1 MARYKGG
8 STTGSSLRYP
18 VEAYV
23 PSVVMMSKYMTEK
36 QMISEYSRLRT
47 IARKRLERFVGTEW
61 VDTQQYRMNAG
72 RYKPVKEIKN
82 KTELVA
88 LLSDVSRFVTAR
100 TGSVSGLRAQR
111 RQSIQSLH
119 EHGYTFVNRKNFKQF
134 ADFMEDWRTWDRNR
148 IYDSARVAELYH
160 EAKKKQ
166 IPPDQ
171 LERDFEFWLEK
182 NSLEA
187 LQNMKRINSKKP
199 HSALDYKKA
208 ILKGR

>member
-8 STTGSSLRYP
+8 SSTGSSLRYP

-36 QMISEYSRLRT
+36 QMISEYSRLRS
-47 IARKRLERFVGTEW
+47 IARKRLERFEGTEW

-100 TGSVSGLRAQR
+100 TGSVSGLQAQR

-134 ADFMEDWRTWDRNR
+134 AEFMEDWRTWDKNR
-148 IYDSARVAELYH
+148 LYDSARVADLYH

-166 IPPDQ
+166 IPLDQ
-171 LERDFEFWLEK
+171 LKRDFEFWLEE
-182 NSLEA
+182 NNLEA
-187 LQNMKRINSKKP
+187 LQNMKRISKKP
-199 HSALDYKKA
+199 HSAADYKKA

>member
-36 QMISEYSRLRT
+36 QMISEYSRLRS

-61 VDTQQYRMNAG
+61 VDTQQYRMNAE

-100 TGSVSGLRAQR
+100 TGSVSGLQAQR
-111 RQSIQSLH
+111 RQSIQSLY

-148 IYDSARVAELYH
+148 LYDSARVANLYH

-166 IPPDQ
+166 IAPDQ
-171 LERDFEFWLEK
+171 LKRDFEFWLEK

-187 LQNMKRINSKKP
+187 LQNMKRISSKKP

>member
-36 QMISEYSRLRT
+36 QMISEYSRLRS

-100 TGSVSGLRAQR
+100 TGSVSGLKVQR

-187 LQNMKRINSKKP
+187 LQNMKRINSKKS

>member
-36 QMISEYSRLRT
+36 QMISEYSRLRS

-61 VDTQQYRMNAG
+61 VDTQQYRVNAG

-100 TGSVSGLRAQR
+100 TGSVSGLQAQR

-119 EHGYTFVNRKNFKQF
+119 EHGYTFVNCKNFKQF

-148 IYDSARVAELYH
+148 LYDSARVAELYH

-166 IPPDQ
+166 IPQDQ
-171 LERDFEFWLEK
+171 LKRDFEFWLEE

-187 LQNMKRINSKKP
+187 LQNMKRISSKKP

>member
-36 QMISEYSRLRT
+36 QMISEYSRLRS
-47 IARKRLERFVGTEW
+47 IARKRLERFEGTEW

-100 TGSVSGLRAQR
+100 TGSVSGLQVQR

-119 EHGYTFVNRKNFKQF
+119 AHGYTFVNRKNFKQF

-148 IYDSARVAELYH
+148 LYDSARVAELYH

-187 LQNMKRINSKKP
+187 LQNMKRISSKKP

>member
-36 QMISEYSRLRT
+36 QMISEYSRLRS

-111 RQSIQSLH
+111 RQSIQSLY

-148 IYDSARVAELYH
+148 LYDSARAAELYH

-166 IPPDQ
+166 IAPDQ
-171 LERDFEFWLEK
+171 LKRDFEFWLEK

-187 LQNMKRINSKKP
+187 LQNMKRISSKKP

>member
-36 QMISEYSRLRT
+36 QMISEYSRLRS

-61 VDTQQYRMNAG
+61 VDTQQYRMNAE

-100 TGSVSGLRAQR
+100 TGSVSGLQAQR
-111 RQSIQSLH
+111 RQSIQSLY

-148 IYDSARVAELYH
+148 LYDSARVANLYH

-166 IPPDQ
+166 IAPDQ
-171 LERDFEFWLEK
+171 LKRDFEFWLEK
-182 NSLEA
+182 SSLEA
-187 LQNMKRINSKKP
+187 LQNMKRISSKKP

>member
-18 VEAYV
+18 VESYV

-36 QMISEYSRLRT
+36 QMISEYSRLRS
-47 IARKRLERFVGTEW
+47 IARKRLERFEGTEW
-61 VDTQQYRMNAG
+61 VDTQQYRANAG

-100 TGSVSGLRAQR
+100 TGSVSGLQSQR

-134 ADFMEDWRTWDRNR
+134 ADFMEDWRTWDRNHL
-148 IYDSARVAELYH
+148 YDSARVAELYH

-166 IPPDQ
+166 ISPDQ
-171 LERDFEFWLEK
+171 LKRDFEFWLEK

-187 LQNMKRINSKKP
+187 LQNMKRISSKKP

>member
-36 QMISEYSRLRT
+36 QMISEYSRLRS

-119 EHGYTFVNRKNFKQF
+119 EHGYAFVNRKNFKQF

-187 LQNMKRINSKKP
+187 LQNMKRINSKKL

>member
-36 QMISEYSRLRT
+36 QMISEYSRLRS

>member
-1 MARYKGG
+1 M
-8 STTGSSLRYP
+8 
-18 VEAYV
+18 
-23 PSVVMMSKYMTEK
+23 
-36 QMISEYSRLRT
+36 
-47 IARKRLERFVGTEW
+47 
-61 VDTQQYRMNAG
+61 
-72 RYKPVKEIKN
+72 
-82 KTELVA
+82 
-88 LLSDVSRFVTAR
+88 
-100 TGSVSGLRAQR
+100 QR

-134 ADFMEDWRTWDRNR
+134 ADFMEDWRTWDRNHL
-148 IYDSARVAELYH
+148 YDSARVAELYH

-187 LQNMKRINSKKP
+187 LQNMKRIRSKKP
-199 HSALDYKKA
+199 HNAADYKMA

>member
-8 STTGSSLRYP
+8 STTGSSLRYS

-36 QMISEYSRLRT
+36 QMISEYSRLRS

>member
-36 QMISEYSRLRT
+36 QMISEYSRLRS

-61 VDTQQYRMNAG
+61 VDTQQYRMNAE

-100 TGSVSGLRAQR
+100 TGSVSGLQAQR
-111 RQSIQSLH
+111 RQSIQSLY

-148 IYDSARVAELYH
+148 LYDSARVANLYH

-171 LERDFEFWLEK
+171 LKRDFEFWLEK

>member
-36 QMISEYSRLRT
+36 QMISEYSRLRS
-47 IARKRLERFVGTEW
+47 IARKRLERFEGTEW

-100 TGSVSGLRAQR
+100 TGSVSGLQGQR
-111 RQSIQSLH
+111 RQSLQSLH

-134 ADFMEDWRTWDRNR
+134 ADFMEDWRTLDRNHL
-148 IYDSARVAELYH
+148 YDSARVAELYH

-171 LERDFEFWLEK
+171 LECDFEFWLEK

-187 LQNMKRINSKKP
+187 LQNMKRISSKKP

>member
-36 QMISEYSRLRT
+36 QMISEYSRLRS
-47 IARKRLERFVGTEW
+47 IARKRLERFEGTEW

-100 TGSVSGLRAQR
+100 TGSVSGLRVQR

-148 IYDSARVAELYH
+148 LYDSARVAELYH

-166 IPPDQ
+166 IPLDQ

-187 LQNMKRINSKKP
+187 LQNMKRISSKKP

>member
-36 QMISEYSRLRT
+36 QMISEYSRLRS

-100 TGSVSGLRAQR
+100 TGSVSGLQAQR

-119 EHGYTFVNRKNFKQF
+119 EHGYAFVNRKNFKQF

>member
-36 QMISEYSRLRT
+36 QMISEYSRLRS

-100 TGSVSGLRAQR
+100 TGSVSGLQVQR

-148 IYDSARVAELYH
+148 LYDSARVAELYH

-187 LQNMKRINSKKP
+187 LQNMKRISSKKL
-199 HSALDYKKA
+199 HSASDYKKA

>member
-36 QMISEYSRLRT
+36 QMISEYSRLRS

-100 TGSVSGLRAQR
+100 TGGVSGLQAQR

>member
-36 QMISEYSRLRT
+36 QMISEYSRLRS

-100 TGSVSGLRAQR
+100 TGSVSGLKVQR

-134 ADFMEDWRTWDRNR
+134 ADFMEDWRTWDRNH

-187 LQNMKRINSKKP
+187 LQNMKRINSKKS

>member
-36 QMISEYSRLRT
+36 QMISEYSRLRS

-100 TGSVSGLRAQR
+100 TGSVSGLKVQR

-134 ADFMEDWRTWDRNR
+134 ADFMEDWRTWDRNH

-199 HSALDYKKA
+199 HNALDYKKA

>member
-36 QMISEYSRLRT
+36 QMISEYSRLRS
-47 IARKRLERFVGTEW
+47 IARKRLERFEGTEW

-100 TGSVSGLRAQR
+100 TGSVSGLRVQR

-148 IYDSARVAELYH
+148 LYDSARVAELYH

-166 IPPDQ
+166 IPRDQ

-187 LQNMKRINSKKP
+187 LQNMKRISSKKP

>member
-36 QMISEYSRLRT
+36 QMISEYSRLRS
-47 IARKRLERFVGTEW
+47 IARKRLERFEGTEW
-61 VDTQQYRMNAG
+61 VDTQQYRVNAG

-100 TGSVSGLRAQR
+100 TGSVSGLQVQR

-148 IYDSARVAELYH
+148 LYDSARVAELYH

-171 LERDFEFWLEK
+171 LERDFEFWLEE

-187 LQNMKRINSKKP
+187 LQNMKRISSKKP

>member
-1 MARYKGG
+1 
-8 STTGSSLRYP
+8 
-18 VEAYV
+18 
-23 PSVVMMSKYMTEK
+23 MTEK
-36 QMISEYSRLRT
+36 QMISEYSRLRS
-47 IARKRLERFVGTEW
+47 IARKRLERFEGTEW
-61 VDTQQYRMNAG
+61 VDTQQYRANAG

-100 TGSVSGLRAQR
+100 TGSVSGLQVQR

-148 IYDSARVAELYH
+148 LYDSARVAELYH

-171 LERDFEFWLEK
+171 LKRDFEFWLEK

-187 LQNMKRINSKKP
+187 LQNMKRISSKKP

>member
-36 QMISEYSRLRT
+36 QMISEYSRLRS

-100 TGSVSGLRAQR
+100 TGSVSGLKVQR

>member
-8 STTGSSLRYP
+8 SSTGSSLRYP

-23 PSVVMMSKYMTEK
+23 PSVAMMSKYMTEK
-36 QMISEYSRLRT
+36 QMVSEYSRLRS
-47 IARKRLERFVGTEW
+47 IARKRLERFEGTEW

-111 RQSIQSLH
+111 SQSLKSLH
-119 EHGYTFVNRKNFKQF
+119 EHGYTFVNKKNYPMFVQ
-134 ADFMEDWRTWDRNR
+134 FMEAWRVWDVNR
-148 IYDSARVAELYH
+148 LYDSERVADLYH
-160 EAKKKQ
+160 EARRKAISSKE
-166 IPPDQ
+166 
-171 LERDFEFWLEK
+171 LRENFEFWLAENNLEK
-182 NSLEA
+182 LKE
-187 LQNMKRINSKKP
+187 MKKISSDKP
-199 HSALDYKKA
+199 HSAADYKKA